1 MCHALAVSSARFAS
15 FTLVATFHLDLPLV
29 LVGESES
36 VTATAN
42 STNHHVKLAH
52 LPPPGGVFRWG
63 TTPNTANWA
72 AQARAVPFSPNSD
85 LPCFQTS
92 GLGWNWPVCSRVMS
106 SLVPVNHHCHM
117 CGRLYSHTCY
127 TRWIF
132 CWFKAIKVPL

>member
-1 MCHALAVSSARFAS
+1 MRHALAVSSARFAS

-52 LPPPGGVFRWG
+52 LPPPGGVFLWV

-72 AQARAVPFSPNSD
+72 SQARAVLFSPFD
-85 LPCFQTS
+85 ETRFPGGGVGF
-92 GLGWNWPVCSRVMS
+92 LG
-106 SLVPVNHHCHM
+106 
-117 CGRLYSHTCY
+117 T
-127 TRWIF
+127 
-132 CWFKAIKVPL
+132 